1 MLRGAQDKQAAA
13 ELERQPPLVRVRDH
27 GGDRADGGA
36 QGISQAVDL
45 VGEDLAGEDAD
56 TIELSLGGLSIT
68 SY

>member
-1 MLRGAQDKQAAA
+1 VAIASSREAASS
-13 ELERQPPLVRVRDH
+13 RRVRDH
-27 GGDRADGGA
+27 GGDRPDGGA